1 MEILATI
8 IFISIFLL
16 APAAVKAFCKKHKWA
31 DKIGAVLI
39 LYILGIIIGNLHLL
53 PFLPAALA
61 HPSSL
66 PAIQDAL
73 SSAMVPIAIP
83 LLLLRCNFRLNDT
96 RSQLLALATGT
107 IAVLC
112 AVVCGYF
119 IFRGGIDAMASDS
132 ASSDSAAN
140 IGGMLMGVYTG
151 GTINLAA
158 IKSMLGVS
166 ERTYLLLNS
175 CDMII
180 SFLFLTLLLSFGIR
194 FLRRFLPFE
203 AAALQSTEESA
214 SIAANDG
221 NDGKAAFF
229 RRGQWKQLGL
239 LFLVTV
245 AIVGVSA
252 GIALLLPEG
261 WFMTAFI
268 LLLTSLGIAASFSKR
283 LSDIKIAEDISM
295 YCIYIFSIVVASMA
309 DLSALDLSSSLSM
322 LGYLS
327 FVVFCS
333 LLIQVLLAKLLRI
346 DADTIVIASTAF
358 ICSPPF
364 VPMMAAAMKN
374 RRVLVGGLTIGIIG
388 YAMGNYLGFLV
399 SRLLLLL

>member
-39 LYILGIIIGNLHLL
+39 LYILGIIIGNLRLL

-214 SIAANDG
+214 SIAANDS

-399 SRLLLLL
+399 FRLLLLL

>member
-39 LYILGIIIGNLHLL
+39 LYILGIIIGNLRLL

-214 SIAANDG
+214 SIAANDS

-252 GIALLLPEG
+252 G
-261 WFMTAFI
+261 F
-268 LLLTSLGIAASFSKR
+268 SL
-283 LSDIKIAEDISM
+283 
-295 YCIYIFSIVVASMA
+295 
-309 DLSALDLSSSLSM
+309 
-322 LGYLS
+322 
-327 FVVFCS
+327 
-333 LLIQVLLAKLLRI
+333 
-346 DADTIVIASTAF
+346 
-358 ICSPPF
+358 
-364 VPMMAAAMKN
+364 
-374 RRVLVGGLTIGIIG
+374 
-388 YAMGNYLGFLV
+388 
-399 SRLLLLL
+399 

>member
-39 LYILGIIIGNLHLL
+39 LYILGIIIGNLRLL

-119 IFRGGIDAMASDS
+119 IFRGGINAMASDS

-214 SIAANDG
+214 SIAANDS

>member
-1 MEILATI
+1 MEVLATI

-39 LYILGIIIGNLHLL
+39 LYILGIIIGNLRLL

>member
-39 LYILGIIIGNLHLL
+39 LYILGIIIGNLRLL

-214 SIAANDG
+214 SIAANDS

-309 DLSALDLSSSLSM
+309 ELSALDLSSSLSM

>member
-39 LYILGIIIGNLHLL
+39 LYILGIIIGNLRLL

-140 IGGMLMGVYTG
+140 IGGMLLGVYTG

-214 SIAANDG
+214 SIAANDS

-252 GIALLLPEG
+252 GISLLLPEG

-268 LLLTSLGIAASFSKR
+268 LLLTSLGIAASFSKS

>member
-39 LYILGIIIGNLHLL
+39 LYILGIIIGNLRLL

-83 LLLLRCNFRLNDT
+83 LLLLRCNFRLKDT

-214 SIAANDG
+214 NIAANDG

-252 GIALLLPEG
+252 GISLLLPEG

>member
-39 LYILGIIIGNLHLL
+39 LYILGIIIGNLRLL

-214 SIAANDG
+214 SIAANDS

-252 GIALLLPEG
+252 GFSLLLPEG

-333 LLIQVLLAKLLRI
+333 LLIQILLAKLLRI

>member
-39 LYILGIIIGNLHLL
+39 LYILGIIIGNLRLL

-132 ASSDSAAN
+132 
-140 IGGMLMGVYTG
+140 GVYTG

-214 SIAANDG
+214 NIAANDG

-252 GIALLLPEG
+252 GISLLLPEG

>member
-1 MEILATI
+1 MEILAAI
-8 IFISIFLL
+8 IFIIVFLL

-31 DKIGAVLI
+31 DKIGPVLI
-39 LYILGIIIGNLHLL
+39 LYILGIIIGNLRLL

-66 PAIQDAL
+66 PAIQDVL

-83 LLLLRCNFRLNDT
+83 LLLLGCNFRLSDT

-107 IAVLC
+107 LAVLC
-112 AVVCGYF
+112 AVVCGFF
-119 IFRGGIDAMASDS
+119 IFRGGIDAITSNS
-132 ASSDSAAN
+132 ASGDSAAN

-151 GTINLAA
+151 GTMNLAA

-175 CDMII
+175 YDMII

-194 FLRRFLPFE
+194 FLRRFLPFD
-203 AAALQSTEESA
+203 AAALQNPEEPA
-214 SIAANDG
+214 GIATNECNEG
-221 NDGKAAFF
+221 NAPFF
-229 RRGQWKQLGL
+229 RKVQWKQLGL
-239 LFLVTV
+239 LFIVTV
-245 AIVGVSA
+245 AIIGASA
-252 GIALLLPEG
+252 GIAFILPEG

-283 LSDIKIAEDISM
+283 LRDIKIAEDISM

-374 RRVLVGGLTIGIIG
+374 RRVLVGGLSIGIIG
-388 YAMGNYLGFLV
+388 YAIGNYLGFLV
-399 SRLLLLL
+399 SRLLLLI

>member
-39 LYILGIIIGNLHLL
+39 LYILGIIIGNLRLL

-214 SIAANDG
+214 NIAANDS

-252 GIALLLPEG
+252 GISLLLPEG

-268 LLLTSLGIAASFSKR
+268 LLLTSLGIAASFSKS

-333 LLIQVLLAKLLRI
+333 LLIQVLLAKLLRV

-364 VPMMAAAMKN
+364 LPMMAAAMKN

>member
-1 MEILATI
+1 
-8 IFISIFLL
+8 
-16 APAAVKAFCKKHKWA
+16 
-31 DKIGAVLI
+31 
-39 LYILGIIIGNLHLL
+39 
-53 PFLPAALA
+53 
-61 HPSSL
+61 
-66 PAIQDAL
+66 
-73 SSAMVPIAIP
+73 
-83 LLLLRCNFRLNDT
+83 
-96 RSQLLALATGT
+96 
-107 IAVLC
+107 
-112 AVVCGYF
+112 
-119 IFRGGIDAMASDS
+119 
-132 ASSDSAAN
+132 
-140 IGGMLMGVYTG
+140 MGVYTG

-214 SIAANDG
+214 SIAANDS

-229 RRGQWKQLGL
+229 RKGQWKQLGL

>member
-309 DLSALDLSSSLSM
+309 DLSALDLSSSLGM

>member
-39 LYILGIIIGNLHLL
+39 LYILGIIIGNLRLL

-119 IFRGGIDAMASDS
+119 IFRGGIDTMASDS
-132 ASSDSAAN
+132 TSSDSAAN

-214 SIAANDG
+214 SIAANDS